1 MLHKTCKLILSTKI
15 YEFNKINKRSSALFI
30 NSLKATDNFAYIT
43 PHVDYQERI
52 KNKELLQNN
61 LDKRKSKIVLNKIEN
76 LWSIYEDLKNRK
88 LQLEERKS
96 AVSKELGVLINSKQ
110 QGDHVEKLKIQNSLL
125 KENVNKLKIPLWSAE
140 ETAVE
145 EYLKLPNELH
155 PLTPCFNKN
164 IIYEYGSKPSNSKNH
179 VDIGGELNLLK
190 HTQNGNYYL
199 KGDAALFELG
209 SKYYF
214 SGILKQNSY
223 TQFSN
228 PDFSKSLIIE
238 GCGVDHTD
246 PNATFIL
253 HHNEDTKV
261 NVDNRLHLTGAGS
274 LFSFLAY
281 YAKNILHGKSLPLK
295 YFSLGRQY
303 MPSNSTEASLLHAS
317 QSSAV
322 QLFGI
327 TKSGTDADIML
338 QETIETVKKAYGELG
353 YHFRLSYV
361 PACELKMWESLR
373 VSIEMYLCSL
383 QSYIEIGNISISGDF
398 ICKRLMIMYD
408 YEKQHR
414 FPHLISGTVL
424 NVPKFLACVLEQ
436 DGDFILPEQ
445 FKAENWIK

>member
-1 MLHKTCKLILSTKI
+1 M
-15 YEFNKINKRSSALFI
+15 FI

-43 PHVDYQERI
+43 PHIDYQERI

-76 LWSIYEDLKNRK
+76 LWSVYEDLKTRK

-96 AVSKELGVLINSKQ
+96 VVSKELGVLIKAEQ
-110 QGDHVEKLKIQNSLL
+110 QGNHVEKLKIQNSLL
-125 KENVNKLKIPLWSAE
+125 KENINKLKIPLWSAE
-140 ETAVE
+140 EAAVVE
-145 EYLKLPNELH
+145 ALKLPNELH
-155 PLTPCFNKN
+155 SLTPCTNKN
-164 IIYEYGSKPSNSKNH
+164 IIYEYGSKPSNNKNH
-179 VDIGGELNLLK
+179 RDIGEKLNILQ

-199 KGDAALFELG
+199 KSDAALFELG
-209 SKYYF
+209 AKFYF
-214 SGILKQNSY
+214 SGKLKQNNY

-253 HHNEDTKV
+253 HHNEDSKI
-261 NVDNRLHLTGAGS
+261 NIDNRLHLTGAGS

-303 MPSNSTEASLLHAS
+303 IPSNPNETSLLHTS
-317 QSSAV
+317 QSSVV

-327 TKSGTDADIML
+327 TKNSTDADIML
-338 QETIETVKKAYGELG
+338 QETIEIVKKLYGELG

-361 PACELKMWESLR
+361 PACELNMWESLR
-373 VSIEMYLCSL
+373 LAIEMYSSSL
-383 QSYIEIGNISISGDF
+383 QSYVEIGNISISDDF
-398 ICKRLMIMYD
+398 ISKRLMIMYD
-408 YEKQHR
+408 HEKQHK

-424 NVPKFLACVLEQ
+424 NIPKFLACALEQ

-445 FKAENWIK
+445 FKVENWIK